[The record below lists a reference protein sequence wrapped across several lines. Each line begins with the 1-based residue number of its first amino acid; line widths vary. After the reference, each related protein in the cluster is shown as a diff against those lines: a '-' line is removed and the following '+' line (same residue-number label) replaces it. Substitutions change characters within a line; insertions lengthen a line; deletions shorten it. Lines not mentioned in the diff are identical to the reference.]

1 MSLPEAGNK
10 RFATGW
16 VFFFFFFLLP
26 FLFSLLPVRLVKV
39 QVQNVSYFLRNLR
52 GINKIVYFRMSAED
66 REDSDKYN
74 LIVALP
80 ISVLPF

>member
-16 VFFFFFFLLP
+16 VFFFFFLLP

-39 QVQNVSYFLRNLR
+39 QVPHVSYFLRNLR
-52 GINKIVYFRMSAED
+52 GINKIVYFRISAED

-80 ISVLPF
+80 ISVLLF